1 MKQPSL
7 FLVINIVLIMHLAT
21 FHFLIEP
28 TPVNLNAT
36 ATDIALR
43 TVNIS
48 WNLVQGDA
56 MWVYTL
62 TLASI
67 RDFHTP
73 LSIRAPFEFTGPE
86 GAPPCEVYNFSVTA
100 TYVGATYTGAGCSV
114 GASHIN
120 NRMLPSLP
128 NIDMLDISLN

>member
-1 MKQPSL
+1 M
-7 FLVINIVLIMHLAT
+7 
-21 FHFLIEP
+21 
-28 TPVNLNAT
+28 NAT

-48 WNLVQGDA
+48 WNPVQGDA

-62 TLASI
+62 TFASMN
-67 RDFHTP
+67 FHTP

-86 GAPPCEVYNFSVTA
+86 GAPPCEVYDFSVTA
-100 TYVGATYTGAGCSV
+100 TYVGATYTGAGCSA

-128 NIDMLDISLN
+128 NIDILDISLNYSLEKLPTGISLVTSFLVNFM